1 MQVGEGDVGRAAW
14 PANEKTTKCIQWIR
28 SVVLEVHDRYYV
40 VAKIDEDGNPICK
53 NKRGEP
59 QTWRVSYN
67 QFKPANLGERSAPP
81 IPDEI
86 DRTVVTVENVEGNVA
101 SLVCS
106 ISEPDADVTGNAA
119 NADVT
124 GNGLPHGST
133 PLLPNMASVVLHEP
147 ESADLTP
154 ERGRNVGKL
163 REIKPVIR
171 FNSCSE
177 TAACKRGDRRASRAG
192 LRRFVARSRAQDTD
206 ATASRAE
213 ASPELRGD
221 CEPTLEEL
229 AQGKEET
236 KKDDGQSAR
245 IAFAIPQAEA
255 RKWCK
260 WTPPKGAPRNRIRA
274 LAPAFLVFAVD
285 GVMVRL
291 DWVGSRLFGREMHN
305 EGNAHFTNMLRRRN
319 LRTEMRKR
327 SADDAS
333 MIYVTFDR
341 PCKGWVF
348 REAWTADSEHPQ
360 KLSQFAPPSEHDAIC
375 QMPMFKF
382 E

>member
-67 QFKPANLGERSAPP
+67 QFRPANLGERSAPP

-86 DRTVVTVENVEGNVA
+86 GRTVVTVENVEVNVA

-106 ISEPDADVTGNAA
+106 ISEPGPDADVTGNAA

-124 GNGLPHGST
+124 GNGLLHGST
-133 PLLPNMASVVLHEP
+133 PLLPIMASVVHEP

-154 ERGRNVGKL
+154 ERGRNLGKL

-177 TAACKRGDRRASRAG
+177 TAACKRGDRRASRAR
-192 LRRFVARSRAQDTD
+192 LCRSVARRRAQDTD

-213 ASPELRGD
+213 ASPKLRGD
-221 CEPTLEEL
+221 CEPTFE
-229 AQGKEET
+229 
-236 KKDDGQSAR
+236 DDGQSAR

-305 EGNAHFTNMLRRRN
+305 EGNAHFTNMLRSRN

-348 REAWTADSEHPQ
+348 RGAWTADSKDPQ
-360 KLSQFAPPSEHDAIC
+360 KLSQFAPPSEHDAIG